1 MKKLIFLLY
10 FFELILCADL
20 FDYSEIVAIV
30 KMRAVIEKE
39 TALITHEIVLA
50 VRSLDKLY
58 VIFFPNYFEQP
69 LLCYIAYLLIVN
81 HLTMLPNAQTQ
92 SCGNEPAIS
101 FTLQCIPASII
112 KI

>member
-1 MKKLIFLLY
+1 MSKLSLSKISTKMKKFIFLLY

-50 VRSLDKLY
+50 VR
-58 VIFFPNYFEQP
+58 PGRYF
-69 LLCYIAYLLIVN
+69 
-81 HLTMLPNAQTQ
+81 
-92 SCGNEPAIS
+92 G
-101 FTLQCIPASII
+101 
-112 KI
+112 